1 MARII
6 HTTGLEISGSQ
17 FTQISNDLTA
27 SFNITGSGDVIG
39 GQFIIDKGAATG
51 SSFQVLSDGQLLI
64 ANKGGGQI
72 NKISLK
78 ALEIDDSNSNSTSFR
93 LGGPIRVGQG
103 TADSIN
109 HQHEMSGSVN
119 ITGSM
124 NAIGVNI
131 MSSSR
136 IDPKITSILTEND
149 SFPFIQNVT
158 TTGPNFRMNLVD
170 EGSGKAYISLGNQ
183 AGGFAGTGFNAHY
196 ATGSNASEGEIIM
209 SIGKNGSAGALED
222 RFIVQSEPG
231 PIASNTDSELSLV
244 VGGPITGRRN
254 VLGTVTTGTG
264 EFATF
269 SAGIDKQFGRK
280 RYVEFEFSAAGT
292 SSRAGFHSSS
302 LNGTGV
308 PNFNT
313 NTIPFGIDAGQ
324 ELTDTSFF
332 IDRGGSLG
340 ASQPVTAS
348 LQISRGGHINME
360 GSLSASGNITASGF
374 LFISASENAAQGYR
388 VLVHDRVSGRVYAT
402 GSYVGTVSPYV
413 TGSGP
418 GDIQTRIGSNSA
430 SGSFSTVGGGQF
442 NKAFGHNNF
451 IAGGSGSIA
460 KGTNNVVLGGQF
472 NSISGSTKHSVI
484 AGSNN
489 VIDTTSG
496 GSSIV
501 TGLSNTLTGLLAD
514 GIVITGQG
522 NSSLS
527 KGSVIFGKNNTIS
540 GEAYYYHV
548 GGIGNT
554 ISGTEQL
561 QNNPGAIMGGGSN
574 TLGLP
579 HIGQGQI
586 IVGGLSNT
594 IAGYTGNSTILQ
606 GQNNIIDDALQP
618 TQQFNKTYLLI
629 LNGEGNQITGSALAN
644 TGVGAKDK
652 SGKFSTIVNGEAN
665 RIETGGTGTDT
676 FYKYNTIMNGSNNFV
691 SGSGVTAGV
700 SGMYNT
706 IVNGDNNIIGPDI
719 SGSTIAAGSNIKADR
734 SDTVFAANLSLTNL
748 PTSDTGLPV
757 GAVYRDGNTL
767 KIVT

>member
-1 MARII
+1 MNLADA
-6 HTTGLEISGSQ
+6 GSSGS
-17 FTQISNDLTA
+17 
-27 SFNITGSGDVIG
+27 
-39 GQFIIDKGAATG
+39 
-51 SSFQVLSDGQLLI
+51 
-64 ANKGGGQI
+64 
-72 NKISLK
+72 
-78 ALEIDDSNSNSTSFR
+78 
-93 LGGPIRVGQG
+93 
-103 TADSIN
+103 
-109 HQHEMSGSVN
+109 
-119 ITGSM
+119 
-124 NAIGVNI
+124 
-131 MSSSR
+131 
-136 IDPKITSILTEND
+136 
-149 SFPFIQNVT
+149 
-158 TTGPNFRMNLVD
+158 
-170 EGSGKAYISLGNQ
+170 AYIALGRQ
-183 AGGFAGTGFNAHY
+183 IGAFGGTGFTAHY
-196 ATGSNASEGEIIM
+196 ATGSNASQGEIVM